1 MNNNHEGQED
11 AKEVHMQEKLQVG
24 FVSLREE
31 NTHNLIFENH
41 LKVKST
47 EVVILYEKFINNANT

>member
-1 MNNNHEGQED
+1 MNNDHEGQED
-11 AKEVHMQEKLQVG
+11 VEEVHMQEKLQVD

-41 LKVKST
+41 LKAKSD
-47 EVVILYEKFINNANT
+47 EAVNLYEKFINNANT